1 MLLSRAEYIDCIAPY
16 CSLWHFDAPGQSR
29 SRKNNTTCRMAAPAP
44 ERPLFTLGVIADVQY
59 ADLDDGHTE
68 GRVQRFR
75 QAPYKLQAA
84 LNHLSTIQPSPSAVL
99 HLGDIINGNHTPE
112 QSNQEFDLVATIFEE
127 ASGQLPAVHVVGNHC
142 LSVPRPVLLQRL
154 RIPAPGYHTLRCTRR
169 DDMQIAN
176 KAVSGRCVF
185 IHRCLPQPCSC
196 SLGSGWRLV
205 VLDTTEMSGH
215 SGYHPDSWQYK
226 EAQVRCTFSTAEAVR
241 ACMGLLVYV
250 GSAAPALT
258 QPQVCQ

>member
-1 MLLSRAEYIDCIAPY
+1 
-16 CSLWHFDAPGQSR
+16 
-29 SRKNNTTCRMAAPAP
+29 MAAPAP

-75 QAPYKLQAA
+75 QAPSKLQAA

-112 QSNQEFDLVATIFEE
+112 QSNQEFDVVATIFEE
-127 ASGQLPAVHVVGNHC
+127 ASGQLRAVHVVGNHC

-185 IHRCLPQPCSC
+185 IHRCLAPNP
-196 SLGSGWRLV
+196 
-205 VLDTTEMSGH
+205 
-215 SGYHPDSWQYK
+215 
-226 EAQVRCTFSTAEAVR
+226 
-241 ACMGLLVYV
+241 
-250 GSAAPALT
+250 APAVWAAAGAWWSWT
-258 QPQVCQ
+258 QRKCLGTAATTQIRGSTRRHR